1 MLENQC
7 ALEIVDPEI
16 VDPEIVNPE
25 LVDPE
30 IVNPEIVNPEI
41 VNPEIVSPE
50 IMNLEI
56 VNFGGEGAI
65 PRRVEIDDT
74 SNSLR
79 KDLTEGFIWTQG
91 SGKATSGVILTL
103 RGDGVESGCNGGLL
117 GNSGRKGGCNAT
129 QDAQDAQDAK
139 TTSPTSG
146 RSDDASDAGNIFAD
160 ESNNHVVG
168 GK

>member
-25 LVDPE
+25 
-30 IVNPEIVNPEI
+30 IVNPED

-50 IMNLEI
+50 IVNYEI
-56 VNFGGEGAI
+56 VNFGGKGAI
-65 PRRVEIDDT
+65 RRRVEIDNT

-91 SGKATSGVILTL
+91 
-103 RGDGVESGCNGGLL
+103 
-117 GNSGRKGGCNAT
+117 
-129 QDAQDAQDAK
+129 
-139 TTSPTSG
+139 
-146 RSDDASDAGNIFAD
+146 
-160 ESNNHVVG
+160 
-168 GK
+168 